1 MVVDING
8 CCVMFGVRGIYVYC
22 RLVVLQR
29 ILTIVLCF
37 SVSGEFFF
45 CSFDMRLPSVVIVSN
60 VYMLIYILLR
70 NNQVPNFLTMF
81 IY

>member
-45 CSFDMRLPSVVIVSN
+45 LFCRYETAKRCYSK
-60 VYMLIYILLR
+60 
-70 NNQVPNFLTMF
+70 
-81 IY
+81 